1 MRWIAKSLGP
11 SSWLLAAL
19 VVWGCASV
27 SPGSQEEAA
36 GKKEDRIES
45 AYFRHR
51 WWNYY
56 DRALAYA
63 EIRSYEK
70 AVADLQEALRQRD
83 EDQRMAR
90 TYGMHFIDYF
100 PHREL
105 GVVLYQMGD
114 YAKAE
119 TELQASL
126 AQYPSAK
133 AQFYLERVRKA
144 LIEKEGRQITEP
156 RLSLDFE
163 SVPVWTRED
172 PVVLSGEAEDEMYV
186 AAIRVDGV
194 PVFIEAA
201 MKQIRFQRNLSL
213 GQGRH
218 LVSVEVENLLGGT
231 TREEVVIHVDREGP
245 MVIVEELD
253 IGKGGTGRQVTV
265 SGLVHDEA
273 GVSALEVDG
282 HAVPVEEGA
291 EVPFTYRGALEADAV
306 ELFARDRL
314 GNSTTAR
321 IPLTPAEVG
330 RSPVRLAFGNGE
342 HGDEYPLISLFGL
355 GDTTPPEV
363 DLEGWTD
370 SQVVYLGK
378 VYLQGRVSDAGR
390 IASLA
395 VNRIPLLIHRGR
407 MIFFNH
413 FVELE
418 EGENRVTIEASD
430 EAGNAVTRGISIT
443 RKVPKA
449 LQLSERLSL
458 TVLPMEQGGAVS
470 DSSLFFQSYLIAALV
485 DRNRFRV
492 VEREQLAEIL
502 EEQKLSQSKLIDRST
517 AIQLGRLVAVQAI
530 VTGSIIE
537 TSAGIEIVSK
547 MIDTETSEILAT
559 EDVYDEKKDPAALK
573 ELAEAMAIKIHRDF
587 PLVDGLVLD
596 RKKDQIFTDLGEEEI
611 RRQKRI
617 LVYRER
623 VLEHPVTKKPVGTD
637 NEIIGRAVVTQVM
650 PEASKAEVV
659 GGRADEIQP
668 MDKVITQ

>member
-1 MRWIAKSLGP
+1 MRRSAESRGLL
-11 SSWLLAAL
+11 SWLLAIL

-27 SPGSQEEAA
+27 SPGSREEEAE
-36 GKKEDRIES
+36 KKEDRIGS

-70 AVADLQEALRQRD
+70 AVADLEEALRQR
-83 EDQRMAR
+83 EGDQRMAR

-100 PHREL
+100 PRREL

-114 YAKAE
+114 YGKAE
-119 TELQASL
+119 TELEASL
-126 AQYPSAK
+126 AQYPTAK

-144 LIEKEGRQITEP
+144 LIEKEGRKITEP
-156 RLSLDFE
+156 RLSLDLDT
-163 SVPVWTRED
+163 VPVWTRED
-172 PVVLSGEAEDEMYV
+172 PVVVSGEAEDEMYV
-186 AAIRVDGV
+186 AGIRINGA
-194 PVFIEAA
+194 PLFIEAA
-201 MKQIRFQRNLSL
+201 KKQIRFQRDLSL

-218 LVSVEVENLLGGT
+218 LVSVEAVNLLGGKT
-231 TREEVVIHVDREGP
+231 KQEVVIHVDREGP
-245 MVIVEELD
+245 MVIIEELD
-253 IGKGGTGRQVTV
+253 VETRKTTSEVTV
-265 SGLVHDEA
+265 SGFVHDEA
-273 GVSALEVDG
+273 GVSVLEVDG
-282 HAVPVEEGA
+282 QAISIEEGA
-291 EVPFTYRGALEADAV
+291 DVPFTYRRAVEADTV

-321 IPLTPAEVG
+321 IPLAPAEVG
-330 RSPVRLAFGNGE
+330 RSPVRLAFSDAGE
-342 HGDEYPLISLFGL
+342 RDGYPLISLFGL

-363 DLEGWTD
+363 SLEGWTD

-378 VYLQGRVSDAGR
+378 VYLEGRVSDAGK
-390 IASLA
+390 IASLT
-395 VNRIPLLIHRGR
+395 VNQIPLLIRKGR
-407 MIFFNH
+407 MIFFNY

-418 EGENRVTIEASD
+418 EGENRVLIEVSD
-430 EAGNAVTRGISIT
+430 EAGNSATRGINIT

-470 DSSLFFQSYLIAALV
+470 DASLFFQNYLIDALV

-502 EEQKLSQSKLIDRST
+502 EEQKLSQSKLIDQSS
-517 AIQLGRLVAVQAI
+517 AVLLGRLVAVQAI

-559 EDVYDEKKDPAALK
+559 EDVYDESKDAAALK
-573 ELAEAMAIKIHRDF
+573 ALAEAMAIKIHRDF
-587 PLVDGLVLD
+587 PLVDGLVIE
-596 RKKDQIFTDLGEEEI
+596 RKKQQIFTDLGEEKV

-617 LVYRER
+617 LVYRET
-623 VLEHPVTKKPVGTD
+623 VLEHPLTKKPLGTD
-637 NEIIGRAVVTQVM
+637 NEIIGRAVLTQVM
-650 PEASKAEVV
+650 PEASKAEIVS
-659 GGRADEIQP
+659 GRAEEIQP